1 MKVIQCENC
10 KSVDMVRRDGI
21 WICQACGTQYE
32 PGSDLKR
39 VTIDYSED
47 LQRLYK
53 AARRAKDLG
62 NYDGAQRY
70 YDEIL
75 GKNPDSWEAVFNT
88 IYLRF
93 MQCTI
98 GEIPGN
104 ARKMQDTLPEVVNL
118 IRDEYESEPD
128 VQDAALIQTEKDI
141 IQLVNLFERG
151 ADYYRQKREEFA
163 NAEVHR
169 GARMGYYGSPFGLSS
184 SLSGLL
190 DSHVAKV
197 EHQQTRYQIAMMLVA
212 LGTSIESTYGDELNS
227 RNVAKGVMIDSW
239 ESALGIG
246 QSMGTKFDLQD
257 RCLAMIRKW
266 EPEYKTYEE
275 LEKERAARAE
285 AERREKERAAQE
297 AQRQRAA
304 EEAAAKK
311 AARDEFTSKNKSKI
325 RTIAIVVAVL
335 VVGGI
340 AFFVYNTTI
349 AQPAAQKAAY
359 ENAKEL
365 AGSGDYDA
373 AIAAFEE
380 LGEYEDSAQQLASTY
395 EAKVKSLTDEGKYEE
410 ALEADK
416 ALEQAGGKS
425 MKDEIRQT
433 AAKEAEKNKEY
444 DEAAKWYK
452 SLGNTDKQ
460 HESEYLY
467 VKDHMDY
474 SDSKTKEF
482 IDDLVGAEYR
492 DAGQIR
498 RSLEEWSFEFK
509 VCHTKGMA
517 DIAEARGYL
526 RTEWEKAF
534 SWEEI
539 EDVTNEML
547 VAKLGE
553 NSGYDILCRANSKN
567 PSSRESLTV
576 EVYERYKESSSLY
589 SLRADTGGWDEF
601 FASPFHHK
609 VSGDGSIEDIGEF
622 VFTDNQNGA
631 RIVVKNGDDIL
642 FEREYQW

>member
-416 ALEQAGGKS
+416 ELEQAGGKS
-425 MKDEIRQT
+425 MQDEVCQA

-444 DEAAKWYK
+444 DEAAKWYALVGDEEK
-452 SLGNTDKQ
+452 GNEAK
-460 HESEYLY
+460 YLY
-467 VKDHMDY
+467 VQSHMDI
-474 SDSKTKEF
+474 SDETTKKF
-482 IDDLVGAEYR
+482 LDDLYDAEYKDSQKVLYDLEGWKTEFALCTQDQYGEGSGHQWVDSSTWTRKLR
-492 DAGQIR
+492 DTPRIDGSTIQTESYQNIYFLYRYIDGPAPGKFKLRAEYSKLENGTWESIGHDTITIEKDRVNGNGEHVSWDEWPMFESLPDYTTIDTEAFAVKITTEDGQN
-498 RSLEEWSFEFK
+498 
-509 VCHTKGMA
+509 V
-517 DIAEARGYL
+517 IAEKEIRG
-526 RTEWEKAF
+526 
-534 SWEEI
+534 
-539 EDVTNEML
+539 V
-547 VAKLGE
+547 
-553 NSGYDILCRANSKN
+553 
-567 PSSRESLTV
+567 
-576 EVYERYKESSSLY
+576 
-589 SLRADTGGWDEF
+589 
-601 FASPFHHK
+601 
-609 VSGDGSIEDIGEF
+609 
-622 VFTDNQNGA
+622 
-631 RIVVKNGDDIL
+631 
-642 FEREYQW
+642 